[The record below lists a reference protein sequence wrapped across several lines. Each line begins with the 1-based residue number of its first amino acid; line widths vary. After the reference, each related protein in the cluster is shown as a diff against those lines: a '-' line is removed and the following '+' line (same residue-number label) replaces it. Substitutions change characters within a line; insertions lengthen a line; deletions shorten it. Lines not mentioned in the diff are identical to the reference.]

1 VSAGVSDAAIG
12 YDRLMTLAPSFEAFE
27 TDRLRAHFEFVVAL
41 LRAQPT
47 AWLDE
52 AGRCARERTLV
63 LLEEYARRGA
73 FPRNEA
79 TEARMFPSFVDSR
92 GTECAVAHLMLSSGH
107 GELVERVRAKMNFA
121 YVREMATAMG
131 EELGAWA
138 RGAGL
143 TPAEAALV
151 QPDYCNGEADELCT
165 TCDYDPAEGGPGVLR
180 TYRDGT
186 PCGDDVDAACQDG
199 ECVEKEEGCY
209 VSGVG
214 LDTGSMAPLLAALV
228 LLAARRRH
236 PPLSKNPLSGRGNRA
251 RRFF

>member
-1 VSAGVSDAAIG
+1 
-12 YDRLMTLAPSFEAFE
+12 MTLAPSFEAFE

-52 AGRCARERTLV
+52 AGRCAREHTLV

-79 TEARMFPSFVDSR
+79 TAARMFPSFVDSR
-92 GTECAVAHLMLSSGH
+92 GTECAVAHLMLSSGR

-131 EELGAWA
+131 GELGAWA

-151 QPDYCNGEADELCT
+151 QPDYCAEEYDAECAHCG
-165 TCDYDPAEGGPGVLR
+165 YDPYSGGTPEVVHDD
-180 TYRDGT
+180 DGT
-186 PCGDDVDAACQDG
+186 ACELFKDGDDVEAECRDG
-199 ECVEKEEGCY
+199 ECVEKEGCY

-228 LLAARRRH
+228 LLDARRRH